1 LAVTTALTGCD
12 TATGPEDA
20 GAFDAEAAMA
30 DYDAL
35 AAALGADELDP
46 FRALPAHGP
55 FGSFAAGAAA
65 LQEAAAEGAA
75 DGGRRWAA
83 RVARRLA
90 TLAAPPAAGAVAA
103 PIISGSHRGR
113 TFVYDPGLGE
123 YRPDPDR
130 PGAPADGVRFVLYAL
145 DAGGTPL
152 VEDEVG
158 YADLIDEGDGSAEDV
173 ALRLVVVHGEQT
185 VLDYRTTVDASPG
198 RGALTARGFLSG
210 DGVRLDFDV
219 TLEGREGNGVDEVAL
234 DFELAVAAR
243 DFRVTGRLRGA
254 EGGGAGTGEV
264 ELDIRHGPD
273 RLSLT
278 ATGQDGVLDGAVSLD
293 GAPFAV
299 FQGPEEDLEITAPD
313 GRPLTGLEA
322 LALQRAVDVVEDV
335 FDFVEDLLD
344 PVDDLVLL
352 GIVL

>member
-1 LAVTTALTGCD
+1 
-12 TATGPEDA
+12 
-20 GAFDAEAAMA
+20 
-30 DYDAL
+30 
-35 AAALGADELDP
+35 
-46 FRALPAHGP
+46 
-55 FGSFAAGAAA
+55 
-65 LQEAAAEGAA
+65 
-75 DGGRRWAA
+75 
-83 RVARRLA
+83 
-90 TLAAPPAAGAVAA
+90 
-103 PIISGSHRGR
+103 
-113 TFVYDPGLGE
+113 
-123 YRPDPDR
+123 
-130 PGAPADGVRFVLYAL
+130 
-145 DAGGTPL
+145 

-234 DFELAVAAR
+234 EFELAVAAR